1 MCSMGMR
8 AYIEIDLEPGRD
20 VLASANIIRQI
31 EGIKE
36 AHAVSEHCDILAVI
50 EARDLKGIYSIVMRR
65 IQIIKGVSD
74 TRILPCI
81 DI

>member
-1 MCSMGMR
+1 MCSMDMR

-50 EARDLKGIYSIVMRR
+50 EARDLKGIYSIVMRK

>member
-1 MCSMGMR
+1 MGMR

-20 VLASANIIRQI
+20 VIASASIIRQI
-31 EGIKE
+31 DGVKE
-36 AHAVSEHCDILAVI
+36 AHAVSEHCDILAII
-50 EARDLKGIYSIVMRR
+50 EARDFKGIYNIVMRK